1 MKTQSDNICLTL
13 YYYLSGSKHK
23 KVVASIAKRM
33 GAANPLPTLS
43 SPLLPSPVD
52 LSPSII
58 LVKDPETGAPAGGYK
73 CKACDC
79 VLNSDDQ
86 LRGVSTTYCWNN
98 DRWNPKNADDLRR
111 GHPWFHQIWEAHINA
126 RRLSTTYLLKFQHIA
141 TERHQNMEIGIP
153 CDPPKSRE
161 ERRFH
166 PYSGPAKFA
175 QKASNSANASSWKAR
190 QTHYD
195 TQKMQPLS
203 HFFKKGQGMW

>member
-98 DRWNPKNADDLRR
+98 NR
-111 GHPWFHQIWEAHINA
+111 
-126 RRLSTTYLLKFQHIA
+126 
-141 TERHQNMEIGIP
+141 
-153 CDPPKSRE
+153 
-161 ERRFH
+161 
-166 PYSGPAKFA
+166 
-175 QKASNSANASSWKAR
+175 
-190 QTHYD
+190 
-195 TQKMQPLS
+195 
-203 HFFKKGQGMW
+203 